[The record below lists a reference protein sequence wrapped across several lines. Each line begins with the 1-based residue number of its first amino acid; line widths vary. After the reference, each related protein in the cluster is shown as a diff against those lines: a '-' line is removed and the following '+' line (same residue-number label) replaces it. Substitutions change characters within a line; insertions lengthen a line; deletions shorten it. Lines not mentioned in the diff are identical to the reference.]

1 MIHIDSEVLTAL
13 SIVWLI
19 VAISYV
25 WHYFYLRNLK
35 KNNPTIED
43 IESKAYYQYPD
54 FLVYT
59 LLLFMAVAAIVWTGY
74 KLIMLLQ

>member
-1 MIHIDSEVLTAL
+1 MIRIDSEVLTAL

-19 VAISYV
+19 VAVSYV

-59 LLLFMAVAAIVWTGY
+59 LLLFMAGAAIVWTGY

>member
-19 VAISYV
+19 VAVSYV
-25 WHYFYLRNLK
+25 WYYFYLRNLK

>member
-1 MIHIDSEVLTAL
+1 MIRIDNEVLTSL
-13 SIVWLI
+13 SIIWLI
-19 VAISYV
+19 VAASYV

-35 KNNPTIED
+35 KNNPTVED

-59 LLLFMAVAAIVWTGY
+59 LLLFITVAAIIWYCY